1 MAKEFLDYYSSNL
14 SFLRKSSAEFASE
27 FPKIASRLDI
37 SGLECLDPF
46 VERLLEGTAFL
57 SARVEKKLD
66 DGYYLTTAVVD
77 DYRGDVYY
85 SQVVGNTVSGGKVSE
100 RKTDT
105 NFIYLNFL

>member
-1 MAKEFLDYYSSNL
+1 MVTELKSGDEIIPVYEMTPIGDDNGKNNTDTT
-14 SFLRKSSAEFASE
+14 RKVKIRSRSKISAE
-27 FPKIASRLDI
+27 
-37 SGLECLDPF
+37 
-46 VERLLEGTAFL
+46 
-57 SARVEKKLD
+57 KLD

-105 NFIYLNFL
+105 NFIGRDH